1 MICWRLHGF
10 PGKQIFDFPSQLKI
24 LFFVGYFFIFFDP
37 NQEDPVSSIESWQKR
52 VNEIKG
58 NGSDIKKMIFISI
71 NKDNSKEI
79 ASNKDVDAKYNNV
92 IYINGLQNG
101 RDMDKLNVS
110 GKI

>member
-1 MICWRLHGF
+1 METYNSL
-10 PGKQIFDFPSQLKI
+10 PNQIVKEC
-24 LFFVGYFFIFFDP
+24 GYFFIFFDP